1 MATKSSF
8 TAAEWGKLL
17 SSPMIAGMAITAAD
31 PSGVWGLL
39 KEGMAGGWALL
50 EARQNPQANP
60 LVKAVAEDFATAE
73 GRTAARTELQTRFA
87 GGKLEGLKE
96 AALAEL
102 RAVSSILDAK
112 APEDAAA
119 FKTWLQEVAQKAAEA
134 GTEGGFLGFGG
145 VAVSESEKATLAEIS
160 VALNR
165 TGAAATR

>member
-8 TAAEWGKLL
+8 TADEWSKLL
-17 SSPMIAGMAITAAD
+17 SSPMVAGMAITAAD

-39 KEGMAGGWALL
+39 KEGMAGSWALL
-50 EARQNPQANP
+50 EARGNSQANP

-73 GRTAARTELQTRFA
+73 GRSAARSALQTQFA
-87 GGKLEGLKE
+87 AGKLEGLKD

-102 RAVSSILDAK
+102 RAVSNTLDAK
-112 APEDAAA
+112 APEDAPA

>member
-1 MATKSSF
+1 MATKSNF
-8 TAAEWGKLL
+8 TAEEWGKLL
-17 SSPMIAGMAITAAD
+17 ASPMIAGMAITAAD

-73 GRTAARTELQTRFA
+73 GRTAARTELQTRFTGA
-87 GGKLEGLKE
+87 KLEGLKE

-102 RAVSSILDAK
+102 RAISSILDAK

-160 VALNR
+160 VALSGAR
-165 TGAAATR
+165 TPATK

>member
-1 MATKSSF
+1 MATKSNF
-8 TAAEWGKLL
+8 TAEEWGKLL
-17 SSPMIAGMAITAAD
+17 SSPMITGMAITAAD

-73 GRTAARTELQTRFA
+73 GRTAARSALQTRFTS
-87 GGKLEGLKE
+87 GKLEGLKD

-102 RAVSSILDAK
+102 RAISSTLDAK
-112 APEDAAA
+112 APEDAPA
-119 FKTWLQEVAQKAAEA
+119 FKAWLQEVAQKAAEA

-160 VALNR
+160 VALSR
-165 TGAAATR
+165 TGTAATR